1 MEERTTVC
9 HPRGGLRPTMVWDL
23 SCGPEVG
30 WQLQKTFEK
39 PRIRIVE
46 SYPRHFAQDKRDL
59 NTTQCIESNTNT
71 VIFCIQG
78 DLG

>member
-1 MEERTTVC
+1 MA
-9 HPRGGLRPTMVWDL
+9 WDP

-46 SYPRHFAQDKRDL
+46 PYPRHFAQDKRDL
-59 NTTQCIESNTNT
+59 NTTQRIESNTNT